1 MRDETDKGN
10 KDLHARLSRRWNPI
24 LARSFCWSNSFVFGY
39 QSELGKVERDG
50 KEMMM
55 NTLQCPNYT
64 KKDSAKKITYGSFM
78 NCYLVHMNCPRQNLC
93 ELKEGHLIV
102 ISFGAHNQNS
112 KTTTL
117 LTAQMLSAQIQRAKG
132 ERQKK
137 RTTIE

>member
-55 NTLQCPNYT
+55 N
-64 KKDSAKKITYGSFM
+64 
-78 NCYLVHMNCPRQNLC
+78 
-93 ELKEGHLIV
+93 
-102 ISFGAHNQNS
+102 
-112 KTTTL
+112 
-117 LTAQMLSAQIQRAKG
+117 
-132 ERQKK
+132 
-137 RTTIE
+137 